1 MIDLELLTVEWC
13 LAIGAAPPIGAKS
26 RSLDAV
32 YEHPRWTNSIELREQ
47 MLLFSAY
54 AAMTVCRFA
63 RGRRLIPPEGAC
75 SRVQLHRARMQQRE
89 WRDD

>member
-1 MIDLELLTVEWC
+1 
-13 LAIGAAPPIGAKS
+13 
-26 RSLDAV
+26 
-32 YEHPRWTNSIELREQ
+32 